1 MRRQSFWSHRFTRTR
16 IKSEKVQLPEMLFG
30 YILGPMGASI
40 SGSIFGSILQSYFI
54 RVFQEQG
61 VTITYR
67 QAREPMGLLKIEH
80 IKAILKMPEVSER
93 FRTAHGREWNQNDVA
108 IMYQSFEKHLFASL
122 QDFTTPVPGV
132 IETMEQLR
140 REGIRIGSTTGYTD
154 AMMKI
159 VQPGAAAQ
167 GYTVDC
173 LVTPDHL
180 PAGRPAP
187 YMIYR
192 NMTELAIPSVDEVVK
207 VGDTIADIRE
217 GLNAKVCSVGVI
229 TGSNELGLTEE
240 EYKADRGSVLNA
252 HYTSPTVIRGIYDAV
267 ERMGFRSGNILEPS
281 MGVGNFF
288 GMLPDS
294 PN

>member
-1 MRRQSFWSHRFTRTR
+1 
-16 IKSEKVQLPEMLFG
+16 
-30 YILGPMGASI
+30 
-40 SGSIFGSILQSYFI
+40 
-54 RVFQEQG
+54 
-61 VTITYR
+61 
-67 QAREPMGLLKIEH
+67 
-80 IKAILKMPEVSER
+80 MPEVSER
-93 FRTAHGREWNQNDVA
+93 FRIAHGREWNQNDVA

-122 QDFTTPVPGV
+122 QDFTTPIPGV
-132 IETMEQLR
+132 VETMEQLR

-240 EYKADRGSVLNA
+240 EYKTMPEPEL
-252 HYTSPTVIRGIYDAV
+252 YT
-267 ERMGFRSGNILEPS
+267 LK
-281 MGVGNFF
+281 
-288 GMLPDS
+288 
-294 PN
+294 

>member
-1 MRRQSFWSHRFTRTR
+1 MELAGKKKPFSRPCGSSRWQWS
-16 IKSEKVQLPEMLFG
+16 V
-30 YILGPMGASI
+30 
-40 SGSIFGSILQSYFI
+40 
-54 RVFQEQG
+54 VFPNK
-61 VTITYR
+61 R
-67 QAREPMGLLKIEH
+67 
-80 IKAILKMPEVSER
+80 
-93 FRTAHGREWNQNDVA
+93 
-108 IMYQSFEKHLFASL
+108 ASL
-122 QDFTTPVPGV
+122 FFNEYLAQESTHLACCINGSCD
-132 IETMEQLR
+132 R
-140 REGIRIGSTTGYTD
+140 RHKALTGYTD

-240 EYKADRGSVLNA
+240 EYKTMPEPEL
-252 HYTSPTVIRGIYDAV
+252 YTLKQEVR
-267 ERMGFRSGNILEPS
+267 ERMMAAVLART
-281 MGVGNFF
+281 GNFVWLYEEHRDNDRTKF
-288 GMLPDS
+288 WSMSCSRNPR
-294 PN
+294 

>member
-1 MRRQSFWSHRFTRTR
+1 
-16 IKSEKVQLPEMLFG
+16 
-30 YILGPMGASI
+30 
-40 SGSIFGSILQSYFI
+40 
-54 RVFQEQG
+54 
-61 VTITYR
+61 
-67 QAREPMGLLKIEH
+67 
-80 IKAILKMPEVSER
+80 
-93 FRTAHGREWNQNDVA
+93 
-108 IMYQSFEKHLFASL
+108 MYQSFEKHLFASL
-122 QDFTTPVPGV
+122 QAFTTPVPGV

-240 EYKADRGSVLNA
+240 EYKTMPEPELYTLKQEVRERMMAAGA
-252 HYTSPTVIRGIYDAV
+252 HYVLDNIR
-267 ERMGFRSGNILEPS
+267 E
-281 MGVGNFF
+281 
-288 GMLPDS
+288 LPDLIH
-294 PN
+294 NLMNKK

>member
-1 MRRQSFWSHRFTRTR
+1 
-16 IKSEKVQLPEMLFG
+16 
-30 YILGPMGASI
+30 
-40 SGSIFGSILQSYFI
+40 
-54 RVFQEQG
+54 
-61 VTITYR
+61 
-67 QAREPMGLLKIEH
+67 MGLLKIEH

-240 EYKADRGSVLNA
+240 EYKTMPEPELYTLKQEVRERMMAAGA
-252 HYTSPTVIRGIYDAV
+252 HYVLDNIR
-267 ERMGFRSGNILEPS
+267 E
-281 MGVGNFF
+281 
-288 GMLPDS
+288 LPDLVH
-294 PN
+294 NLMNKK

>member
-1 MRRQSFWSHRFTRTR
+1 M
-16 IKSEKVQLPEMLFG
+16 KKVSCVIMDWAGTAVDFG
-30 YILGPMGASI
+30 CFAPLNA
-40 SGSIFGSILQSYFI
+40 FLK
-54 RVFQEQG
+54 VFQEQG

-140 REGIRIGSTTGYTD
+140 REGIRIGSTT
-154 AMMKI
+154 
-159 VQPGAAAQ
+159 
-167 GYTVDC
+167 
-173 LVTPDHL
+173 PDHL

-240 EYKADRGSVLNA
+240 EYKTMPEPELYTLKQEVRERMMAAGA
-252 HYTSPTVIRGIYDAV
+252 HYVLDNIR
-267 ERMGFRSGNILEPS
+267 E
-281 MGVGNFF
+281 
-288 GMLPDS
+288 LPDLIH
-294 PN
+294 NLMNKK